1 MNKDLTNSDISRQN
15 ILNNPYALEKIES
28 HFAFESRQLEGQ
40 AVFSKSDLVRIFQV
54 DGRTIERY
62 VANHGDELG
71 KNGYQVL
78 KGKAL
83 KNFRLADVSD
93 MNVGDKAPS
102 LGVFTFRALLNIA
115 MLLTESERAKEIR
128 SRILDIVMD
137 VVSDKAG
144 GHTRFINQRDQDF
157 LPAAYQEFSYRQSF
171 TNALNK
177 HVDAGQFK
185 YAVYTN
191 KIYQIIF
198 RENATEY
205 RQVLK
210 LGKNESV
217 RESMY
222 AEVLN
227 LIASIENGLA
237 TQIAQSAEQLGRKL
251 TSIETNALFE
261 QAEMNPFL
269 EPLINDARTRMAS
282 RDLCFRDALH
292 DKLQS
297 YVQAVPKADFE
308 KFLGETSKAL
318 EDRLKDDETLAV
330 FKRLKDR

>member
-137 VVSDKAG
+137 VVSW
-144 GHTRFINQRDQDF
+144 T
-157 LPAAYQEFSYRQSF
+157 
-171 TNALNK
+171 
-177 HVDAGQFK
+177 
-185 YAVYTN
+185 
-191 KIYQIIF
+191 
-198 RENATEY
+198 
-205 RQVLK
+205 
-210 LGKNESV
+210 
-217 RESMY
+217 
-222 AEVLN
+222 
-227 LIASIENGLA
+227 
-237 TQIAQSAEQLGRKL
+237 
-251 TSIETNALFE
+251 
-261 QAEMNPFL
+261 
-269 EPLINDARTRMAS
+269 
-282 RDLCFRDALH
+282 
-292 DKLQS
+292 
-297 YVQAVPKADFE
+297 
-308 KFLGETSKAL
+308 
-318 EDRLKDDETLAV
+318 
-330 FKRLKDR
+330 